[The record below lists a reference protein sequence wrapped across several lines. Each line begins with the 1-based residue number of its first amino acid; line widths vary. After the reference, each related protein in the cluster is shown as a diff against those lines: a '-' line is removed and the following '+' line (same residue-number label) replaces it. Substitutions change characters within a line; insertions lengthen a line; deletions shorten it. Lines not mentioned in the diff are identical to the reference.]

1 MPEIILNDVPKQP
14 CQQDSLK
21 PGIFWADEEETKL
34 LTPTNIVGY
43 YLRMIQ
49 AYLNDSGKYSNVSV
63 KPAIN
68 KELNEDFGNPIV
80 VVKRDV
86 LAPMNIG
93 VRGDKKP
100 LTSAMQQAI
109 PTFEE
114 EYPEASLED
123 SKVYSDL
130 INMGIHINVY
140 GASSA
145 EVEAIGNIIHPLI
158 MATSYD
164 ALKHPFPFIQYVNPP
179 VMSPVDVVE
188 KHDDVYMLN
197 LSWEV
202 TYRDD
207 TVLLIKKNVL
217 KYATIIVRDE
227 PIENIIYRFNESN
240 Q

>member
-1 MPEIILNDVPKQP
+1 MSEIMLDDQPKQP
-14 CQQDSLK
+14 CTQDELK
-21 PGIFWADEEETKL
+21 TGIFWADKEDKQL

-43 YLRMIQ
+43 YMRMIKSYLLDSDK
-49 AYLNDSGKYSNVSV
+49 YLNVEV
-63 KPAIN
+63 KPALN
-68 KELNEDFGNPIV
+68 RELNEDFGNPVI

-86 LAPMNIG
+86 LAPMNMGIM
-93 VRGDKKP
+93 GDKKSLP
-100 LTSAMQQAI
+100 KFMPSAI
-109 PTFEE
+109 PGFEE
-114 EYPEASLED
+114 KYPDASLAD

-130 INMGIHINVY
+130 VTMGIHINVY
-140 GASSA
+140 GTTSA
-145 EVEAIGNIIHPLI
+145 EIEAIGNILHPLI

-164 ALKHPFPFIQYVNPP
+164 ALKYPFPFIQYVNPP
-179 VMSPVDVVE
+179 VMSPVNVVE

-197 LSWEV
+197 IAWEV

-227 PIENIIYRFNESN
+227 SIENVIYRFNQSN

>member
-1 MPEIILNDVPKQP
+1 MPEIMLEDFPKQA
-14 CQQDSLK
+14 CTQDELK
-21 PGIFWADEEETKL
+21 TGIFWADEEAKQL

-43 YLRMIQ
+43 YMRMIKS
-49 AYLNDSGKYSNVSV
+49 YLLDSETYKDVDV
-63 KPAIN
+63 KPALN
-68 KELNEDFGNPIV
+68 KELNEDFGNPLV
-80 VVKRDV
+80 VVKRGT
-86 LAPMNIG
+86 LAPMNMG
-93 VRGDKKP
+93 VMGDKKS
-100 LTSAMQQAI
+100 LTEFMPSAI
-109 PTFEE
+109 PSFEE
-114 EYPEASLED
+114 NYPDASLPD

-130 INMGIHINVY
+130 VTMGIHINVY
-140 GASSA
+140 GTTSA
-145 EVEAIGNIIHPLI
+145 EIEAIGNILHPLI

-164 ALKHPFPFIQYVNPP
+164 ALKYPFPFIQYVNPP

-197 LSWEV
+197 IGWEV

-227 PIENIIYRFNESN
+227 PIENVIYRFNQSN